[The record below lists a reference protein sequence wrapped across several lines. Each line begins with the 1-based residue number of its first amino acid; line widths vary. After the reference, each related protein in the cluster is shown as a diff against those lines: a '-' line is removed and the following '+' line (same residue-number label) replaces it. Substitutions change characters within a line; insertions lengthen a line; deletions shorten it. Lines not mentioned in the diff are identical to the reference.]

1 MMIAIK
7 DRDNVIYVYTHDE
20 IGLIGLMEKD
30 YFLETNCPVFKTKG
44 NKPSLMAIINSHF
57 ERQSI
62 KYELEINQEID
73 LKYINNQLI
82 KDFKKIHDDLK
93 IKTYET
99 NFVSSTFLLAQE
111 DRLFRVTANGSV
123 IEVEKFIVLNGS
135 HDLATA
141 YLYRIFDLPGN
152 IILKLKDF
160 FKLYNQYHREFFNEF
175 YTMDNRSFKSIKH
188 KIYEIS
194 V

>member
-7 DRDNVIYVYTHDE
+7 DRDKDE
-20 IGLIGLMEKD
+20 HEGNYKVNGKIIFGK
-30 YFLETNCPVFKTKG
+30 NCPGVFKG

-93 IKTYET
+93 NK
-99 NFVSSTFLLAQE
+99 
-111 DRLFRVTANGSV
+111 
-123 IEVEKFIVLNGS
+123 
-135 HDLATA
+135 DL
-141 YLYRIFDLPGN
+141 
-152 IILKLKDF
+152 
-160 FKLYNQYHREFFNEF
+160 
-175 YTMDNRSFKSIKH
+175 
-188 KIYEIS
+188 
-194 V
+194 